1 MPTEPEYWRTPVQ
14 CTNEDRKDRYEV
26 RILWK
31 IHTIEE
37 IDEPTDQIPE
47 IRVPVLRRPPRGCGR
62 LAPLPTLEGYG
73 NRAGAI
79 GGLCRISHPTFRE
92 A

>member
-47 IRVPVLRRPPRGCGR
+47 IRVPVLRRPLEVADGWLPYPR
-62 LAPLPTLEGYG
+62 
-73 NRAGAI
+73 
-79 GGLCRISHPTFRE
+79 
-92 A
+92 